1 MFIDMVI
8 WYKQK
13 FGTETS
19 TRNPRGR
26 LKRVRKRGKLS
37 HNSVTEDCTFR
48 TWLLGLYAAGT
59 IGAKNVCT
67 GAWST
72 GAAAKMLNVEDIA
85 RYPSSSTG
93 NFQKKLD
100 KQLMLDKTMK
110 NHVFWSCIPQYN
122 RKTRRTEML
131 EHPFLM
137 PHMQAQDLQMESIIH
152 MRELMALPIYKN
164 LTVVRTM
171 PADEHHKI
179 ILARFYVDGLDM
191 AGRARKNARKVWIFL
206 WSPVGSKKVEDR
218 YLATVML
225 QTRCCQSCGC
235 NGRCTVNAIVHRL
248 VWSFRALRTGFHPMV
263 GPLKEKLTGIWAKL
277 AGEPM
282 QIRGQIGHAGFDWE
296 GVCDVTGNRRWN
308 HTSCPCFS
316 CTATQSDLYSGQEKP
331 AVSRVVLDK
340 ARADSEIVVTLTDKN
355 RKYIQAGDLFF
366 YTLAHDTCS
375 PEPSHPP
382 TF

>member
-1 MFIDMVI
+1 MAI
-8 WYKQK
+8 WYKRK

-85 RYPSSSTG
+85 RDPSSSTG
-93 NFQKKLD
+93 NFQRELD
-100 KQLMLDKTMK
+100 NQLMLDKIMK
-110 NHVFWSCIPQYN
+110 KHVFWSSIPQYN

-137 PHMQAQDLQMESIIH
+137 PHRQAQDLQMESIIH

-171 PADEHHKI
+171 PAGEHHKI

-340 ARADSEIVVTLTDKN
+340 ARADTEIVVTLTDKN

>member
-1 MFIDMVI
+1 MFIDMVTT
-8 WYKQK
+8 WYKRK
-13 FGTETS
+13 FGTETNI
-19 TRNPRGR
+19 RNPRERVG
-26 LKRVRKRGKLS
+26 KRRKLS
-37 HNSVTEDCTFR
+37 HNSVEGDCTFR
-48 TWLLGLYAAGT
+48 TWLLGLYAAGKM
-59 IGAKNVCT
+59 GAKDVCK

-85 RYPSSSTG
+85 LDSSSSTG

-100 KQLMLDKTMK
+100 NQLMLDKIMK
-110 NHVFWSCIPQYN
+110 NHVFWSRIPQYN

-137 PHMQAQDLQMESIIH
+137 PHMQAQDLQMESMIQ

-248 VWSFRALRTGFHPMV
+248 VWSFRALRTGFHPKV
-263 GPLKEKLTGIWAKL
+263 GPLKEELTGIWAKL
-277 AGEPM
+277 AGKPM

-296 GVCDVTGNRRWN
+296 GICDVTGNRRWN

-316 CTATQSDLYSGQEKP
+316 CTATLDDLYSGQEKP
-331 AVSRVVLDK
+331 AVTRVVLDK
-340 ARADSEIVVTLTDKN
+340 ARADTEIVVTLTDKN

-366 YTLAHDTCS
+366 YTLAHDTCW

>member
-1 MFIDMVI
+1 MVL
-8 WYKQK
+8 WYKRK
-13 FGTETS
+13 FPVTS
-19 TRNPRGR
+19 CPRAR
-26 LKRVRKRGKLS
+26 PKKPRVTKQRQLS
-37 HNSVTEDCTFR
+37 HNSVTEDCDFR
-48 TWLLGLYAAGT
+48 TWLLGLHAQGT
-59 IGAKNVCT
+59 IGAKNVCA

-72 GAAAKMLNVEDIA
+72 GAASKMLNVADIA
-85 RYPSSSTG
+85 LDPSSSTG
-93 NFQKKLD
+93 NFQKELD
-100 KQLMLDKTMK
+100 NQLMLDKILK
-110 NHVFWSCIPQYN
+110 NHVFLSRIPQYN
-122 RKTRRTEML
+122 RKTRRTAML

-137 PHMQAQDLQMESIIH
+137 PHMQAQGLQMEGIIH

-206 WSPVGSKKVEDR
+206 WSPIGSNKVEDR

-248 VWSFRALRTGFHPMV
+248 VWSFRALRTGVHPMV
-263 GPLKEKLTGIWAKL
+263 GPLKEELSGNWAKL
-277 AGEPM
+277 AGKPM
-282 QIRGQIGHAGFDWE
+282 KIRGQIGHVGFDWE
-296 GVCDVTGNRRWN
+296 GACDVTGNRRWN
-308 HTSCPCFS
+308 HISCPCWC
-316 CTATQSDLYSGQEKP
+316 CTATRSDLYSGQEKP
-331 AVSRVVLDK
+331 AVSRAVLDK
-340 ARADSEIVVTLTDKN
+340 ARADTEIVVTLTDKN

-366 YTLAHDTCS
+366 YTLAHDTCW